1 MPQGWGI
8 KYSSLTI
15 TDSSKV
21 NFLKRLEEAN
31 SDPWETRFIV
41 PAGTAT
47 IKRSIRDPKLYN
59 SAFYQYKYVYDSYTA
74 EIPLE
79 RITFTPSITGKP
91 VITLDYKQ
99 ANTITSNCGFHI
111 SLGRAEWN
119 KNGDYDDYLIA
130 TRNNESPIYTN
141 DYINYMRT
149 GYNWDRKAQT
159 QQNISTWLGFG
170 GQIGNFVGSIYSSH
184 KGNGSGREI
193 GRALGLGQIGGLAS
207 GLTNSIISSV
217 QAEEAIQKTIQ
228 EKKNQPTQVS
238 GSDDLDLLN
247 WYNGNKVYRYTYK
260 VSKPMAAK
268 LDDLFYYTGYA
279 AGDIQAVPNF
289 HSRVWF
295 NFVQADIDVGNDSNI
310 YREYID
316 DIAAKFSDGI
326 TVFHHYGNA
335 WDIEQEAENFE
346 T

>member
-1 MPQGWGI
+1 MGSVKADKNI
-8 KYSSLTI
+8 
-15 TDSSKV
+15 
-21 NFLKRLEEAN
+21 
-31 SDPWETRFIV
+31 
-41 PAGTAT
+41 
-47 IKRSIRDPKLYN
+47 
-59 SAFYQYKYVYDSYTA
+59 
-74 EIPLE
+74 
-79 RITFTPSITGKP
+79 GK
-91 VITLDYKQ
+91 
-99 ANTITSNCGFHI
+99 
-111 SLGRAEWN
+111 
-119 KNGDYDDYLIA
+119 
-130 TRNNESPIYTN
+130 
-141 DYINYMRT
+141 
-149 GYNWDRKAQT
+149 
-159 QQNISTWLGFG
+159 
-170 GQIGNFVGSIYSSH
+170 
-184 KGNGSGREI
+184 
-193 GRALGLGQIGGLAS
+193 ALGLGQIGGFVS
-207 GLTNSIISSV
+207 GALNSIISSV
-217 QAEEAIQKTIQ
+217 QAEDAIQKTIQ

-326 TVFHHYGNA
+326 TVFHHYGNS

>member
-1 MPQGWGI
+1 
-8 KYSSLTI
+8 
-15 TDSSKV
+15 
-21 NFLKRLEEAN
+21 
-31 SDPWETRFIV
+31 
-41 PAGTAT
+41 
-47 IKRSIRDPKLYN
+47 
-59 SAFYQYKYVYDSYTA
+59 
-74 EIPLE
+74 
-79 RITFTPSITGKP
+79 
-91 VITLDYKQ
+91 
-99 ANTITSNCGFHI
+99 
-111 SLGRAEWN
+111 
-119 KNGDYDDYLIA
+119 
-130 TRNNESPIYTN
+130 
-141 DYINYMRT
+141 MRT

-159 QQNISTWLGFG
+159 KQNLSTWLGVG
-170 GQIGNFVGSIYSSH
+170 GQVGNIIGSVRSS
-184 KGNGSGREI
+184 KDI
-193 GRALGLGQIGGLAS
+193 GRALGVGQIGGVVNGFL
-207 GLTNSIISSV
+207 NSIISTY
-217 QAEEAIQKTIQ
+217 QAEDAIQKTIQ

-289 HSRVWF
+289 HSRVCL
-295 NFVQADIDVGNDSNI
+295 NFFKADINVGNDSNI